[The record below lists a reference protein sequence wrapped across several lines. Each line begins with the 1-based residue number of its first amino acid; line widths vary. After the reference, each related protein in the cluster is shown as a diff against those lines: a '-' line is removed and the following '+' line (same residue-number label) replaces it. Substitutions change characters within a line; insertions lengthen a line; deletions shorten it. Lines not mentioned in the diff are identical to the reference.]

1 VKVCLPR
8 TLAMH
13 TFRTQHYTVRLR
25 QSKRLRYRLAWLL
38 LGAIPVLLIVLAVA
52 YLFAGRS

>member
-1 VKVCLPR
+1 
-8 TLAMH
+8 MH